1 MKRVTLIEVIAIISL
16 LFIVATLLLSLLQ
29 KKKSGSPMW
38 SNCTGNMKQMG
49 TAGALYGGDNQGLLT
64 GPQPLGVGIPDVSWD
79 RPLAIQM
86 GANLGKTGVHEP
98 LSTFTSTHPA
108 IKTLRCFS
116 CPQDPL
122 VTGARSI
129 PVVPGSF
136 ADGTAAGTGICRSYV
151 LNLGSGNLVPGTD
164 DGISP
169 TANAIPVNKVVSA
182 AGTAFLI
189 ESQGYATVFG
199 QRNIANDTYL
209 TCDVKGNLTP
219 LDAFTN
225 SLALMHGAKP
235 KSRLSFSCFVPK
247 PKPRVNVLMHD
258 GHVELL
264 DQATMPGSNGLVM
277 QYIK

>member
-1 MKRVTLIEVIAIISL
+1 MKRVTFIEVIAIISL
-16 LFIVATLLLSLLQ
+16 LFIVAVLLLPMLQ
-29 KKKSGSPMW
+29 RAKCHGCGM
-38 SNCTGNMKQMG
+38 SNCTGYMKQLG

-64 GPQPLGVGIPDVSWD
+64 GPQPFGVGIPEISWD

-108 IKTLRCFS
+108 IKTLRGFS

-164 DGISP
+164 DGIST

-199 QRNIANDTYL
+199 QRNLANDTYM
-209 TCDVKGNLTP
+209 TCDAKGNLIP
-219 LDAFTN
+219 QDAFTN

-235 KSRLSFSCFVPK
+235 KSRFSFSCFVPK

-258 GHVELL
+258 GHSELL
-264 DQATMPGSNGLVM
+264 DQTTITAGKGMIM

>member
-1 MKRVTLIEVIAIISL
+1 MKRVTLIEVIAIIFL

-79 RPLAIQM
+79 QPLAIQM

-98 LSTFTSTHPA
+98 LSMFTSMHPGF
-108 IKTLRCFS
+108 KTLINFS

-122 VTGARSI
+122 RTGARSI

-151 LNLGSGNLVPGTD
+151 LNLGSGNLVPGSD
-164 DGISP
+164 DGIST
-169 TANAIPVNKVVSA
+169 TANAIPVSKVVSA

-209 TCDVKGNLTP
+209 TCDATGTVTP
-219 LDAFTN
+219 GDAFSN
-225 SLALMHGAKP
+225 PLARMHIIKAKP
-235 KSRLSFSCFVPK
+235 LLKVPRFWVK
-247 PKPRVNVLMHD
+247 PKQCFNVLMYD
-258 GHVELL
+258 GHVEPF
-264 DQATMPGSNGLVM
+264 DHATITAGKGMIM